1 MLRRLFFP
9 LMVAAIGGAQAS
21 AFWLQPDERHGRR
34 HGSPAAVEA
43 ARTVIAGRTAQL
55 AAQQFR

>member
-1 MLRRLFFP
+1 
-9 LMVAAIGGAQAS
+9 MVAAIGGAQAS